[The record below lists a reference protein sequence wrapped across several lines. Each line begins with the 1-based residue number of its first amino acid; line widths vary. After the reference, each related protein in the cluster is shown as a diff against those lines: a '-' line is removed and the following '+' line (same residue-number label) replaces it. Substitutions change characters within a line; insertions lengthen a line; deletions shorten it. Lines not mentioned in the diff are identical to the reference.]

1 MLGSGRGEGGRS
13 HGSFGE
19 TDDIAVLGRER
30 AASSVDSARACQMR
44 QLDRVQVYAALSI
57 PLALT
62 VLGLKYA
69 AFLVT
74 GSVALYS
81 DAIESIINVVT
92 AVVALA
98 AVWISAKPADAN
110 HPYGHSKIEYF
121 SAVLE
126 GVLIIVASLLILR
139 EAWIG
144 FHHPRAL
151 RAPMLGLVV
160 NGMATALNA
169 GWSWVLMSQG
179 RRLRSPALLADG
191 RHLLSDL
198 YTSGG
203 VILGV
208 ILVAAT
214 GWRLLDSIIA
224 ALVAVNVL
232 WSGWGVIQESTAGLM
247 DHALPEDELEQV
259 QSTIASQM
267 QGALEAHDVRTRQAG
282 RVTFIDFHLVVGAD
296 MTVMSSHAICD
307 RIETA
312 LTAKFPDS
320 VISIHVEPP
329 HKQKDRGGV
338 LLMSDEEPEQA

>member
-1 MLGSGRGEGGRS
+1 MHKR
-13 HGSFGE
+13 
-19 TDDIAVLGRER
+19 
-30 AASSVDSARACQMR
+30 
-44 QLDRVQVYAALSI
+44 DRVQVFAALSI

-62 VLGLKYA
+62 VLGLKYVG
-69 AFLVT
+69 FLVT

-92 AVVALA
+92 AFAALA
-98 AVWISAKPADAN
+98 AVRISAIPPDSN

-121 SAVLE
+121 SAVVE

-139 EAWIG
+139 EAWRG

-151 RAPMLGLVV
+151 DGPVLGLAV
-160 NGMATALNA
+160 NGLATALNA
-169 GWSWVLMSQG
+169 AWCWVLITQG

-198 YTSGG
+198 YTSAG
-203 VILGV
+203 VIVGV

-214 GWRLLDSIIA
+214 GWRMLDPIIA

-232 WSGWGVIQESTAGLM
+232 WAGWGVMQESLAGLM
-247 DHALPEDELEQV
+247 DHALPDEELDQV
-259 QSTIASQM
+259 QSSIAAEM
-267 QGALEAHDVRTRQAG
+267 HGALEAHDVRTRQAG
-282 RVTFIDFHLVVGAD
+282 RLTFIDFHLVVPAD
-296 MTVMSSHAICD
+296 MTVMASHAICD
-307 RIETA
+307 RIENA
-312 LTAKFPDS
+312 LTAKFPES

-338 LLMSDEEPEQA
+338 LLMSDEPERA

>member
-1 MLGSGRGEGGRS
+1 
-13 HGSFGE
+13 
-19 TDDIAVLGRER
+19 
-30 AASSVDSARACQMR
+30 MR
-44 QLDRVQVYAALSI
+44 QPNRIQVYAALSI
-57 PLALT
+57 PLALS
-62 VLGLKYA
+62 VLGLKYV

-92 AVVALA
+92 AFAALG

-110 HPYGHSKIEYF
+110 HPYGHSKVEYF

-139 EAWIG
+139 EAWRG
-144 FHHPRAL
+144 FHHPRPL
-151 RAPMLGLVV
+151 DAPLLGLTV

-169 GWSWVLMSQG
+169 VWSWVLISRG

-198 YTSGG
+198 YTSVG
-203 VILGV
+203 VIAGV
-208 ILVAAT
+208 ILVAVT
-214 GWRLLDSIIA
+214 GWRMLDSTIA

-247 DHALPEDELEQV
+247 DHALPDNELEQV
-259 QSTIASQM
+259 QSTIAAEM
-267 QGALEAHDVRTRQAG
+267 LGALEAHDVRTRQAG
-282 RVTFIDFHLVVGAD
+282 RVTFIDFHLVVGET
-296 MTVMSSHAICD
+296 MTVLASHAICD
-307 RIETA
+307 RIENA

-329 HKQKDRGGV
+329 HKQKDSGGV
-338 LLMSDEEPEQA
+338 LLMSDEP